1 MRRNSRGYSSIPPS
15 ATDPEN
21 APILESND
29 NTVMENRSVE
39 AEDRREDD
47 KVESSSRETTGP
59 SVQTTDPENA
69 PILESNDNTVIENR
83 SVEAEDRKEDDKVES
98 SSRETT
104 GPSVQTETRDH
115 SEKARVELA
124 TKQYEDWKEI
134 FSGALND
141 KQLLC
146 GILLILC
153 LYVFCYIFNIA
164 IIGNDEDK
172 DNEAC
177 QCTFSQRRCL
187 QIIITGFC
195 LIWIVCFAVIIIYDL
210 YKLFKNRSI
219 DSPDSDKT
227 ADDKFSKLDDEL
239 TLYENHLWLEFYKA
253 YSVGSGVYE
262 SRNLSSSDDAK
273 ENEYGWLLKF
283 YKEFYKEV
291 DKAKEQHNRD
301 EVDEVDGATADLD
314 CCQRLCKKIKEKAK
328 VFLIIFLNKGEKAA
342 QQSYYFLYPFLV
354 IVRLLAQLTLIPLLL
369 LQMLNTDTWIC
380 VTEDDQCHNAIT
392 SSQLGLYQAYM
403 TFSFYIALLV
413 AVLASTML
421 RWFPQSKAARDA
433 GASSFM

>member
-1 MRRNSRGYSSIPPS
+1 MKLSDQYGRTGGRRNSLGNSRSRGYSSIPP
-15 ATDPEN
+15 DPDDS
-21 APILESND
+21 PILESD
-29 NTVMENRSVE
+29 DSTVIGNRSVE
-39 AEDRREDD
+39 SEDLRKDD
-47 KVESSSRETTGP
+47 MVTESGSRETTGT
-59 SVQTTDPENA
+59 SVQTD
-69 PILESNDNTVIENR
+69 
-83 SVEAEDRKEDDKVES
+83 
-98 SSRETT
+98 
-104 GPSVQTETRDH
+104 TRDQ

-124 TKQYEDWKEI
+124 AKQYEDWKEI

-210 YKLFKNRSI
+210 YKLFKNQSI
-219 DSPDSDKT
+219 DSSDSAGQT
-227 ADDKFSKLDDEL
+227 ADDKLSKLDDEL
-239 TLYENHLWLEFYKA
+239 TLYESHLWMEFYKA

-262 SRNLSSSDDAK
+262 SRNLSSSDGAK

-291 DKAKEQHNRD
+291 DKAKEQGSRD
-301 EVDEVDGATADLD
+301 EVDEPDGATAYLD
-314 CCQRLCKKIKEKAK
+314 CCQRLHKKIKEKAK

-380 VTEDDQCHNAIT
+380 VTEDDQCSNAIT

>member
-1 MRRNSRGYSSIPPS
+1 MKLSDQYGRTGGRRNSLGNSRSRRYSSIPP
-15 ATDPEN
+15 DPDDS
-21 APILESND
+21 PILESND
-29 NTVMENRSVE
+29 STIIGNRSVE
-39 AEDRREDD
+39 SQDLRRDD
-47 KVESSSRETTGP
+47 MVTESGSRETTGN
-59 SVQTTDPENA
+59 SVQTD
-69 PILESNDNTVIENR
+69 
-83 SVEAEDRKEDDKVES
+83 
-98 SSRETT
+98 
-104 GPSVQTETRDH
+104 TRDQ

-124 TKQYEDWKEI
+124 AKQYEDWKEI

-153 LYVFCYIFNIA
+153 LYVFCYIFNIV
-164 IIGNDEDK
+164 IIGNDDDK

-262 SRNLSSSDDAK
+262 SRKLSSSDDAK

-301 EVDEVDGATADLD
+301 EVDGVDEPDGATAD

-342 QQSYYFLYPFLV
+342 QQSYSVLYPFLV
-354 IVRLLAQLTLIPLLL
+354 IVRLLAQLALIPLLL

-421 RWFPQSKAARDA
+421 RWFPQSKAARDS